1 MFSQILRFTL
11 PHPQTI
17 SSSEFHALREHVS
30 KVCLSQYFGY
40 TVSAPLP
47 RKNEEI
53 CWAIQW
59 PSSSTPAQRAEA
71 LKSSHENIIGPDATS
86 LLLEFSDEQMV
97 ELVNAFEAPV
107 CEFPQPLAFVQPGPN
122 RKHEALAFIALSSK
136 APLSSPELKKSM
148 HKTYTDVFG
157 MRGFVG
163 GQWSY
168 CLNTNDSAGMPLSMS
183 GEEHTLP
190 LAKRRVAVYPL
201 GWESVEL
208 HQAATKTA
216 LFAEEIDKLAPYF
229 GPGTGAFYVSFRRHR
244 IP

>member
-1 MFSQILRFTL
+1 MVLGSRMFCQILRFTL

-17 SSSEFHALREHVS
+17 SSSEFHALRDHVS

-47 RKNEEI
+47 RNDEEI

-59 PSSSTPAQRAEA
+59 PSSSTPTERAKA
-71 LKSSHENIIGPDATS
+71 LKSSHDILLGQDATS
-86 LLLEFSDEQMV
+86 LLLEFSDEQMP
-97 ELVNAFEAPV
+97 ELIKAFEAPV
-107 CEFPQPLAFVQPGPN
+107 CEF
-122 RKHEALAFIALSSK
+122 AFIALSPE
-136 APLSSPELKKSM
+136 APLSSPELQKSM

-168 CLNTNDSAGMPLSMS
+168 CLNTNDSTGMPLHS
-183 GEEHTLP
+183 EERTLP
-190 LAKRRVAVYPL
+190 PAKRRLAVYPL

-229 GPGTGAFYVSFRRHR
+229 GPGTGAFYVSFRRH
-244 IP
+244 

>member
-1 MFSQILRFTL
+1 MVLGSRMFSQILRFTL

-107 CEFPQPLAFVQPGPN
+107 CEF
-122 RKHEALAFIALSSK
+122 AFIALSSK